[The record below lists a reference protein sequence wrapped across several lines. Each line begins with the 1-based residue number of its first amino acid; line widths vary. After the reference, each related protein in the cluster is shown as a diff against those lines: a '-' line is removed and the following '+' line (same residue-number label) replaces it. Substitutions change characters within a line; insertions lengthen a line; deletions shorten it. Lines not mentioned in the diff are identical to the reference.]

1 MPRWRAADRFALLQL
16 QAVALLAVAAVV
28 AVAAVAAPQPQSHP
42 IADEQSARSE
52 RSANLSHITGPARK
66 IRMYVRHG
74 CLQLQPDGAVSS
86 SPDHMSPYTIL
97 QRWSVGPG
105 QLKIQ
110 GVASCMHLC
119 LDPCGLLYGSRDMN
133 DECVFNEMMEQHHY
147 NTYSSAKYSNTN
159 RTVYLALDR
168 AGLPRKVQVKAGTP
182 LGKLSKWTRVLTQTV
197 ATPPATTTC
206 PTPPPP
212 SESRR
217 CRRKKKKKKRRKC
230 PPAPGKPPCDDE
242 VSNEDNHNGRLLRRK
257 CDGKPCR
264 LLVTSKKVTA
274 SRPQRKKQQ
283 PTRHQHQTRHLHHL
297 RHIHRPQADEP
308 PHDDPFDLEE
318 EDDDATAAPDALDDE
333 TTATDLP
340 LMLLVDAND

>member
-1 MPRWRAADRFALLQL
+1 MPRWRSADRNALLQL
-16 QAVALLAVAAVV
+16 QAVVVLALA
-28 AVAAVAAPQPQSHP
+28 AAVAAAALQPLQY
-42 IADEQSARSE
+42 DEQSARSE

-74 CLQLQPDGAVSS
+74 CLQLQPDGSVSS
-86 SPDHMSPYTIL
+86 SADHMSPYTIL

-119 LDPCGLLYGSRDMN
+119 LDPCGLLYGSREMN

-197 ATPPATTTC
+197 ATPPASPATC
-206 PTPPPP
+206 PAPPPP

-217 CRRKKKKKKRRKC
+217 CRRKRKKKKRRKC
-230 PPAPGKPPCDDE
+230 PPSPGKPCPLHDE
-242 VSNEDNHNGRLLRRK
+242 ESGEDNGRLLRRK

-264 LLVTSKKVTA
+264 LLVTNKKVGA
-274 SRPQRKKQQ
+274 SNVRPRKKLA
-283 PTRHQHQTRHLHHL
+283 RHQTRHLHHL

-308 PHDDPFDLEE
+308 LAQVAPNDDPFDLD
-318 EDDDATAAPDALDDE
+318 EDEDDATAAPDAMDDD

-340 LMLLVDAND
+340 VMLLLDANDK